1 MNAQQVGAG
10 AAWVDGPAGAAGP
23 GAGAAEPATAGAAF
37 ADARVAGVSP
47 APRIQHGTAAFVRTN
62 CAIFASGLAT
72 FALLYCVQPL
82 MPVLSDTFHVGAT
95 GASLSLS
102 LTTALLAVAI
112 LVAGALS
119 ETWGRKPMMV
129 GSLLLSSML
138 TLVSASLHHW
148 ESFLVT
154 RALMGIALSGLP
166 AVAMAYVAEEMHPRS
181 LGLAM
186 GLYVA
191 GSGLGGMAGRLLVGV
206 ITDLSDWRMALVSMG
221 AMGLVCAGI
230 LWRCLPASQHFVA
243 RPLCFMPLFQ
253 TYAGHL
259 RSPTLRWLFVISFLL
274 MGSFVTLYNYVGYQ
288 LAAPPFSLTHTQIG
302 LVFSV
307 YLCGVVSSACMG
319 SLSQR
324 IGRPRMLPI
333 TFSVMLVGALLT
345 CAGSV
350 WVVVPGIA
358 LITIGFFGT
367 HAVASAWVS
376 AQAPIGR
383 AQAASLYLFTYYLGS
398 SVVGSLGGVFWTS
411 NGWLGVVAMI
421 VVLLL
426 AGMGVAWRLKRT
438 ATA

>member
-10 AAWVDGPAGAAGP
+10 VVGAREAAAGAP
-23 GAGAAEPATAGAAF
+23 
-37 ADARVAGVSP
+37 VAGTAARHCRAEDVPS
-47 APRIQHGTAAFVRTN
+47 APRIEHGTAAFVRTN

-102 LTTALLAVAI
+102 LTTAFLAVSI
-112 LVAGALS
+112 LIAGALS

-129 GSLLLSSML
+129 GALLLSSML

-148 ESFLVT
+148 ESFLVA
-154 RALMGIALSGLP
+154 RALLGIALSGLP

-191 GSGLGGMAGRLLVGV
+191 GSGMGGMAGRLLVGV

-221 AMGLVCAGI
+221 LIGLVCAAI
-230 LWRCLPASQHFVA
+230 LWRCLPASRHFVA
-243 RPLCFMPLFQ
+243 RPLRFAPLFQ
-253 TYAGHL
+253 TYASHL
-259 RSPTLRWLFVISFLL
+259 RSATLRWLFVISFLL
-274 MGSFVTLYNYVGYQ
+274 MGSFVTLYNYVGYK

-319 SLSQR
+319 SVSQR
-324 IGRPRMLPI
+324 VGRPRMLPI
-333 TFSVMLVGALLT
+333 TFGVMLIGALLT
-345 CAGSV
+345 CAGAV
-350 WVVVPGIA
+350 WAVVLGIA
-358 LITIGFFGT
+358 LMTIGFFGT

-376 AQAPIGR
+376 TQAPVGR

-398 SVVGSLGGVFWTS
+398 SVLGSLGGVFWTWR
-411 NGWLGVVAMI
+411 GWPGVVAMI
-421 VVLLL
+421 VVLLV
-426 AGMGVAWRLKRT
+426 AGMGAAWRLRKQ
-438 ATA
+438 AG

>member
-10 AAWVDGPAGAAGP
+10 VAGAREAAAGAAV
-23 GAGAAEPATAGAAF
+23 AGAAATHCRAE
-37 ADARVAGVSP
+37 DVPS
-47 APRIQHGTAAFVRTN
+47 APRIEHGTAAFVRTN

-102 LTTALLAVAI
+102 LTTAFLAVSI
-112 LVAGALS
+112 LIAGALS

-138 TLVSASLHHW
+138 TLVSATLHHW
-148 ESFLVT
+148 ESFLVA

-221 AMGLVCAGI
+221 LMGLVCAAI
-230 LWRCLPASQHFVA
+230 LWRCLPASRHFVS
-243 RPLCFMPLFQ
+243 RPLRFAPLFQ
-253 TYAGHL
+253 TYASHL
-259 RSPTLRWLFVISFLL
+259 RRATLRWLFVISFLL
-274 MGSFVTLYNYVGYQ
+274 MGSFVTLYNYVGYK

-324 IGRPRMLPI
+324 VGRPRMLPI
-333 TFSVMLVGALLT
+333 TFGVMLIGALLT
-345 CAGSV
+345 CAWTV
-350 WVVVPGIA
+350 WVVVLGIA

-376 AQAPIGR
+376 AQAPVGR

-398 SVVGSLGGVFWTS
+398 SVLGSLGGVFWTWR
-411 NGWLGVVAMI
+411 GWPGVVAII
-421 VVLLL
+421 VVLLV
-426 AGMGVAWRLKRT
+426 AGMGAAWRLRGQ
-438 ATA
+438 AG

>member
-1 MNAQQVGAG
+1 MNAQQVGNG
-10 AAWVDGPAGAAGP
+10 AAMMGGPAGGASPGTTAAGP
-23 GAGAAEPATAGAAF
+23 ASPGTATMDSRAAADQAA
-37 ADARVAGVSP
+37 S
-47 APRIQHGTAAFVRTN
+47 RIEHGTAAFVRTN

-102 LTTALLAVAI
+102 LTTAFLAVSI
-112 LVAGALS
+112 LIAGALS

-148 ESFLVT
+148 ESFLVA

-221 AMGLVCAGI
+221 LMGLACAAI
-230 LWRCLPASQHFVA
+230 LWRCLPASRHFVA
-243 RPLCFMPLFQ
+243 RPLRFKPLFQ

-259 RSPTLRWLFVISFLL
+259 RSATLRWLFVISFLL
-274 MGSFVTLYNYVGYQ
+274 MGSFVTLYNYVGYK

-319 SLSQR
+319 SVSQR

-333 TFSVMLVGALLT
+333 TFAIMLVGALLT

-350 WVVVPGIA
+350 WAVVLGIA

-376 AQAPIGR
+376 AQAPVGR

-398 SVVGSLGGVFWTS
+398 SLVGSLGGVFWTWS
-411 NGWLGVVAMI
+411 GWPGVVAMI

-426 AGMGVAWRLKRT
+426 AGMAVAWRLKGQ
-438 ATA
+438 AA